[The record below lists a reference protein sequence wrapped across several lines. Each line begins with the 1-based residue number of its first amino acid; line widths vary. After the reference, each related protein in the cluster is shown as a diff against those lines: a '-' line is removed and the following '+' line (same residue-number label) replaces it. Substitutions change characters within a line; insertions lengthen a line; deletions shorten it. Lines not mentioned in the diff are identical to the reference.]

1 MREIIVDRQHKFMMA
16 TNMAEIIVDNQ
27 PVDQSVD
34 LVIFEVSYCQTDV
47 LILMDWCTL
56 YEYNASYFWN
66 KIT

>member
-1 MREIIVDRQHKFMMA
+1 MLT

-56 YEYNASYFWN
+56 YEYNASYF
-66 KIT
+66 